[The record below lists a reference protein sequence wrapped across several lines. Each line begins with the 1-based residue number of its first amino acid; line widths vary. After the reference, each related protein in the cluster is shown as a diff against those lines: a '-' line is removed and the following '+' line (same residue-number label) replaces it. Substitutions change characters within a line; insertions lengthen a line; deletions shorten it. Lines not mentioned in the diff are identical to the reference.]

1 MNILIY
7 IEVIFKII
15 NLSKSM
21 IDIINELN
29 QKGIIM
35 EKIKIFISHSSKD
48 ADIIKKLIFVLQN
61 SISGLSDK
69 NIRCTSVNGYKFKS
83 GTEIYQMI
91 KEETNSCEL
100 VISAFSENALQS
112 SMVQFETGIAWFL
125 NKAIPIIIEE
135 DLSIEELPKPF
146 QNKQT
151 KYTNKKNDLLDL
163 IDDISEKLNLEKN
176 SSSKI
181 SDLVNEFINEFY

>member
-1 MNILIY
+1 
-7 IEVIFKII
+7 
-15 NLSKSM
+15 M

-48 ADIIKKLIFVLQN
+48 SDIIKKLIFVLQN